1 MDENERSTIQ
11 RHFSA
16 DVWRY
21 EGVAYC
27 ADKQQVPGTKPVYRF
42 YSEQFKTHLYTMD
55 QNEANY
61 ISTHYSPEVYRSEGV
76 AYYAY

>member
-1 MDENERSTIQ
+1 MDENEKATLIANYPPS
-11 RHFSA
+11 
-16 DVWRY
+16 VWRY
-21 EGVAYC
+21 EGTAYC
-27 ADKQQVPGTKPVYRF
+27 ADKQQVTGTKPVYRF

-61 ISTHYSPEVYRSEGV
+61 ISSHYSPDVYRSEGI